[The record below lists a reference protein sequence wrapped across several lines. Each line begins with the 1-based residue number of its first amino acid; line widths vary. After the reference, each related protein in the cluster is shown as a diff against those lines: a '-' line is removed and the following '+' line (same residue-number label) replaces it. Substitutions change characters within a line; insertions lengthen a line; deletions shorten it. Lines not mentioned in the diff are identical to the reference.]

1 MKATRLELHGKK
13 HRYGLNAFLLGL
25 ITAFVIFLPFIILN
39 KGMFLYYGDYNVQQ
53 ITFYQLIHDSILS
66 GNIGWSHHT
75 DLGANIIGSY
85 SFYLLGSPF
94 FWVTL
99 LFPSKLLPFLMGPL
113 LILKTA
119 LCSLTAYIFL
129 RRYVHNKNFAVL
141 GGLLYAFSGF
151 AAYNVFF
158 NHFHDVMVFFPLLL
172 WALDEFV
179 LNKRR
184 GVLALL
190 VLSSCVVNYYFFV
203 GEVFFVIIYWAV
215 RMVTRSYRMKF
226 KEFLLMVFEVV
237 LGFAASAVIL
247 IPSVL
252 AVVQNTRVSNTLEG
266 WNAIVYDI
274 PQKYVHI
281 LESFLFIPDLPA
293 FPNFT
298 PDSNAKWASIS
309 AWLPLFSVTGVI
321 AYIQTKSHKNYLK
334 KLIVIFVVMAFIP
347 ITNSLFQL
355 FNIQFYTRW
364 FYMLILLM
372 CLATVKSF
380 EDTNVDWS
388 RAIAWNIGLTG
399 AVAAAIGFMP
409 YHTENDNGEKEI
421 KFGLMKYPERFWQ
434 YVAISFICI
443 AVVLL
448 LVTLLKKNRR
458 KFIAAAMAATIAVSA
473 GYSIFILGMGESY
486 NMGGI
491 NAFMRQNI
499 INRGSDIDLP
509 DSDIVRSDFY
519 EMSENMGMFWKLP
532 TIQAFH
538 SIVPGSV
545 MEFYSSI
552 GVTRDVG
559 SRPETSVYGLRSFTS
574 TKYLFDQ
581 CGDSKSFIDEDGN
594 TEMPGWKL
602 YDTQNNCNIYENE
615 YYIPMG
621 FSYDEYITRQDLKNC
636 IIKDRNLLLLKAMV
650 LSDEQMEKYKDI
662 TENHKGNLSD
672 YSYTT
677 EDYYKDC
684 NARKSSVCTSFEYNN
699 SGFTATADRTGK
711 DDTLMFFSVP
721 YENGWSAYVNGEK
734 VDVENVNVGFMAV
747 RVPGGKVSEIKF
759 TYETPGLNIGICI
772 TLSCMF
778 IFALYMIIW
787 GRKANKRIKDIKKPL
802 TLRVKDRVKK

>member
-1 MKATRLELHGKK
+1 MNILKATRLELPEKK
-13 HRYGLNAFLLGL
+13 HRYGLKAFLLGF
-25 ITAFVIFLPFIILN
+25 ITAFIIFLPFIILN

-66 GNIGWSHHT
+66 GNIGWSHNT

-85 SFYLLGSPF
+85 SFYMLGSPF

-99 LFPSKLLPFLMGPL
+99 LFPSEFVPFLMGPL

-151 AAYNVFF
+151 ATYNVFF

-172 WALDEFV
+172 WAVDEFV
-179 LNKRR
+179 LRKRR
-184 GVLALL
+184 GVLALA
-190 VLSSCVVNYYFFV
+190 VFSCCVVNYYFFV
-203 GEVFFVIIYWAV
+203 GEVFFVIIYWTV
-215 RMVTRSYRMKF
+215 RMITRSYRMKF
-226 KEFLLMVFEVV
+226 KEFLLMLFEVV
-237 LGFAASAVIL
+237 LGFAASAAIL
-247 IPSVL
+247 LPSVL
-252 AVVQNTRVSNTLEG
+252 AVVQNTRVSKTLDG
-266 WNAIVYDI
+266 WDALVYDI
-274 PQKYVHI
+274 PQKYMHI
-281 LESFLFIPDLPA
+281 LESFLFIPDIPA

-298 PDSNAKWASIS
+298 PDSNAKWASLS

-321 AYIQTKSHKNYLK
+321 AYMQTKSHKNYLK

-347 ITNSLFQL
+347 ITNGLFQL

-372 CLATVKSF
+372 CLATVKAF
-380 EDTNVDWS
+380 EDTSVSWS
-388 RAIAWNIGLTG
+388 RAMAWNVGLTA
-399 AVAAAIGFMP
+399 AVAVGIGFMP
-409 YHTENDNGEKEI
+409 HKEEDDNGEKITEI
-421 KFGLMKYPERFWQ
+421 GLMKYPERFWQ
-434 YVAISFICI
+434 YVAIAFICF
-443 AVVLL
+443 ALALL
-448 LVTLLKKNRR
+448 LLMLLKKNRR
-458 KFIAAAMAATIAVSA
+458 KFAVAATVMTMVVSVGA
-473 GYSIFILGMGESY
+473 SVFVMGLGESY
-486 NMGGI
+486 GVGGG
-491 NAFMRQNI
+491 NAYMRQSI
-499 INRGSDIDLP
+499 INRGSIIKLS
-509 DSDIVRSDFY
+509 DSDNVRSDFY
-519 EMSENMGMFWKLP
+519 EMPDNMGIFWKLP

-574 TKYLFDQ
+574 TKYLFDLR
-581 CGDSKSFIDEDGN
+581 DDAKSFTNENGE
-594 TEMPGWKL
+594 TEMPGWTF
-602 YDTQNNCNIYENE
+602 YDVQNNCNIYENQ

-621 FSYDEYITRQDLKNC
+621 FAYDEYITRQDFKNC
-636 IIKDRNLLLLKAMV
+636 EVKDRNLLLLKAMV

-662 TENHKGNLSD
+662 TENNKGDLNG

-677 EDYYKDC
+677 ALYYKDC
-684 NARKSSVCTSFEYNN
+684 NERKDSACTSFEYNN
-699 SGFTATADRTGK
+699 SGFTATSDRTGK

-721 YENGWSAYVNGEK
+721 YEDGWSACVNGEN
-734 VDVENVNVGFMAV
+734 VEIEKVNVGFMAV
-747 RVPGGKVSEIKF
+747 RVPGGKVSQISF
-759 TYETPGLNIGICI
+759 TYETPGLKIGIYV
-772 TLSCMF
+772 TLSCIV

-787 GRKANKRIKDIKKPL
+787 GRRANKRIKELKTPLVLRIKK
-802 TLRVKDRVKK
+802 